1 MHKPKLADN
10 SGKLHK
16 TSTVILSV
24 LLVIL
29 SLLEIVQPYLEV
41 FAPIFAPGV
50 FPFISAGVGIAIA
63 VGRYIKQDLA
73 DGKLDG
79 KVQDAEH

>member
-10 SGKLHK
+10 SGVLHK
-16 TSTVILSV
+16 TSTVVLSIALV
-24 LLVIL
+24 LL
-29 SLLEIVQPYLEV
+29 SLLEIVQPYLDV
-41 FAPIFAPGV
+41 LAPVISPGI
-50 FPFISAGVGIAIA
+50 FPFVSAGIGIAIA

-79 KVQDAEH
+79 KVTSA

>member
-1 MHKPKLADN
+1 MKTPKLAAN
-10 SGKLHK
+10 SSTLHK

-24 LLVIL
+24 LLVLL

-41 FAPIFAPGV
+41 LAPVIAPGV
-50 FPFISAGVGIAIA
+50 FPWISAAVGISIA

-79 KVQDAEH
+79 RTSDA

>member
-1 MHKPKLADN
+1 MKSPKLVEN

-16 TSTVILSV
+16 TSTVILSI
-24 LLVIL
+24 LLVLL

-41 FAPIFAPGV
+41 LAPVIAPGV
-50 FPFISAGVGIAIA
+50 FPWVSAGVGIAIA

-79 KVQDAEH
+79 RTPDA